1 MTKRLLCVAL
11 VLATLLASLMSFLD
25 WRANP
30 AGLFHGEQGTNWSVV
45 GETAWTW
52 WWWRTTRCPS
62 CPSTC
67 ASRPG
72 MLAATAGS
80 R

>member
-1 MTKRLLCVAL
+1 MMKRLLCVAL

-52 WWWRTTRCPS
+52 WWPS
-62 CPSTC
+62 ALVLSLIGLALARLLRPKST
-67 ASRPG
+67 
-72 MLAATAGS
+72 
-80 R
+80 